1 VNGATGNVRV
11 DTVSGDVS
19 VSNLGGG
26 GKVAVNTTSGD
37 VHWSGNCGNGCRL
50 EARTLSGDVMLTTG
64 DKSSFALRF
73 QTHSGD
79 VSDELKLTF
88 AGPRPPR
95 EPNLAARYS
104 SGDGVV
110 EVQTF
115 SGDLHLARA
124 R

>member
-1 VNGATGNVRV
+1 AAGEVRV
-11 DTVSGDVS
+11 ETVSGDIS
-19 VSNLGGG
+19 VITTGNAAKL
-26 GKVAVNTTSGD
+26 AAATTSGD
-37 VHWSGNCGNGCRL
+37 VHWAGHCGQGCRL
-50 EARTLSGDVMLTTG
+50 EARTLSGDVMLQPA

-73 QTHSGD
+73 STHGGE
-79 VSDELKLTF
+79 VSDELQLSF

-95 EPNLAARYS
+95 ESNLAARYG
-104 SGDGVV
+104 SGDGVI